1 MPVSTSKNQTR
12 SKRFNLRATPRQ
24 ERLIRV
30 AAESRGLN
38 VTDFILESACEKA
51 EEALTDQTQFLLNK
65 KQWDQFMQA
74 LDAPPKVIPAV
85 KKLFAKPSIAESR

>member
-1 MPVSTSKNQTR
+1 MSVSAKDQTR

-30 AAESRGLN
+30 AAEFRGLN

-51 EEALTDQTQFLLNK
+51 EEALTDQTQFVLNQ
-65 KQWDQFMQA
+65 KQWELFMQA

-85 KKLFAKPSIAESR
+85 KKLFSERSIAESR

>member
-1 MPVSTSKNQTR
+1 MGVSTKDQTR

-30 AAESRGLN
+30 AAHSRGLN

-51 EEALTDQTQFLLNK
+51 EEALTDQTQFVLNK
-65 KQWDQFMQA
+65 KQWDLFMQA
-74 LDAPPKVIPAV
+74 LDAPPRIIPAV
-85 KKLFAKPSIAESR
+85 KKLFSDPSIAESR